1 MLACTVLLEGSS
13 KWEAL
18 KKGGTFVLPKA
29 QFTLTNKLQRQQ
41 FRSPTL
47 HKWQTMCY
55 LHRKVQEGEVIQ
67 PKQFGFKQMPL
78 VRHHKTPSKN
88 RTKKRVRKHRF
99 YPFSIYK
106 KAPLGHPLSL
116 HDAQGSCALESTTVA
131 PNASKETSRRPSGIS
146 APPRSSCWQKYLAQ
160 HPQPQPR
167 CRSDWQSRS
176 QASSSRC
183 PSAPS
188 RRQSARPPAR
198 VAGKGLRCQLGTER
212 ATLLRGAHV
221 TDYRKQRGWKGRRLR
236 EEGGSRAPAARCSQA
251 GCATAPQ
258 G

>member
-47 HKWQTMCY
+47 HEWQTTCY

-146 APPRSSCWQKYLAQ
+146 APPSQLVLAEIPRSAPTAPAPLPLRLAE
-160 HPQPQPR
+160 PEPSVLLPLPISAKR
-167 CRSDWQSRS
+167 
-176 QASSSRC
+176 QAER
-183 PSAPS
+183 SAPS
-188 RRQSARPPAR
+188 SCCRQGASLPA
-198 VAGKGLRCQLGTER
+198 GD
-212 ATLLRGAHV
+212 GASH
-221 TDYRKQRGWKGRRLR
+221 
-236 EEGGSRAPAARCSQA
+236 APAWSSRYRL
-251 GCATAPQ
+251 
-258 G
+258 